1 MPDII
6 DQIDSF
12 SFGKTQLF
20 VDKARLEE
28 EVRLNLASFP
38 GDEAGFTAENV
49 NLLIGALQ
57 KAIARMEIALGTIVN
72 NRRAIFY
79 MWHDRQ
85 ANLLRW
91 SVISDLGQT
100 KLPFCSNVLEV
111 DIRTV
116 VNEWA
121 KPVDNS
127 GLLSMN
133 EIERMTTVEW
143 RKITMT
149 MGLATIN
156 AYVRRMPGTGAV

>member
-1 MPDII
+1 MI

-20 VDKARLEE
+20 FDKTRLEE

-38 GDEAGFTAENV
+38 GDESGFTAENV

-57 KAIARMEIALGTIVN
+57 KTIARMEIALGTIVN

-100 KLPFCSNVLEV
+100 KLPFCSIVHEV

-116 VNEWA
+116 VEEWA

-127 GLLSMN
+127 DLLSMN
-133 EIERMTTVEW
+133 EIEQITTTEW
-143 RKITMT
+143 RKIIRAQ
-149 MGLATIN
+149 GIPTIN
-156 AYVRRMPGTGAV
+156 AYVRRVPGNGAV